1 MNYNTG
7 TLGLPIVLLVS
18 LWGAVNTTLSL
29 FRTLNERR
37 DQVFDM
43 IEECGKCPDKLLG
56 PVEIYVTN
64 MLPLSIGVC
73 LFQSLIC
80 FVIISIPKYMNVE
93 DDSDRHRMKL
103 ACYLI
108 ATLPGFSLL
117 GFLGGGI
124 FDAVLLSKSI

>member
-18 LWGAVNTTLSL
+18 LWGAVNTTLSI
-29 FRTLNERR
+29 FRVINERR
-37 DQVFDM
+37 DLAFSM

-73 LFQSLIC
+73 LFLGLIC
-80 FVIISIPKYMNVE
+80 YVVISIPRYMNVE
-93 DDSDRHRMKL
+93 DENDRQRMKH

-108 ATLPGFSLL
+108 ASLPGFSLL

-124 FDAVLLSKSI
+124 FDAIKFSQSI